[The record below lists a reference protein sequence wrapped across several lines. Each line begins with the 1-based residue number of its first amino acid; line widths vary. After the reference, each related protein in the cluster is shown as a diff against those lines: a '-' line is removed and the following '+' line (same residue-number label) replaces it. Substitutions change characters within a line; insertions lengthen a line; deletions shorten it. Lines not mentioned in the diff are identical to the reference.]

1 MKRGAPMKRTPF
13 ARPTLRSIRIEV
25 IAESGISVEGFFTP
39 ADGFVE
45 SRRTLQPIRQ
55 VAPFTLAEPV
65 QTPKHEYIR
74 SPALMKAY
82 RLLPCQ
88 HCGANDGTI
97 YGAHAN
103 LGLFGKGGAIK
114 ADDNRAAS
122 LCMVCHYEL
131 DQGHL
136 WSYEERRSIWV
147 NAHAKTVNLLVLR
160 GLWPAGVPVPETAEL
175 LKDWSIA

>member
-1 MKRGAPMKRTPF
+1 MKRGAPMKRTGIARKGYWPGPRHISEVIEVALQEHGVDPKYLL
-13 ARPTLRSIRIEV
+13 ARPLPLAPVHAVMKRAAQTL
-25 IAESGISVEGFFTP
+25 
-39 ADGFVE
+39 
-45 SRRTLQPIRQ
+45 
-55 VAPFTLAEPV
+55 V

-74 SPALMKAY
+74 SPSLMKAY
-82 RLLPCQ
+82 RELPCQ
-88 HCGANDGTI
+88 HCGISDGTI
-97 YGAHAN
+97 CGAHAN
-103 LGLFGKGGAIK
+103 LGLFGKGGRIK

-136 WSYEERRSIWV
+136 WSYEQRRSIWV

-175 LKDWSIA
+175 VKEWSLA

>member
-1 MKRGAPMKRTPF
+1 MRRTGF
-13 ARPTLRSIRIEV
+13 ARKLSRGPRHISEV
-25 IAESGISVEGFFTP
+25 LAERVEALNEF
-39 ADGFVE
+39 AHE
-45 SRRTLQPIRQ
+45 RRLQPIRQ
-55 VAPFTLAEPV
+55 VAPFALAAPV

-74 SPALMKAY
+74 SPSLMKAY
-82 RLLPCQ
+82 RELPCQ
-88 HCGANDGTI
+88 HCGISDGTI
-97 YGAHAN
+97 CGAHAN

-122 LCMVCHYEL
+122 LCMVCHYEI

-160 GLWPAGVPVPETAEL
+160 GLWPAGVPVPETASL
-175 LKDWSIA
+175 LLEWSIE